1 MRVEDVLTPSTCVCR
16 TEEGR
21 LLDDVK
27 QDMVETI
34 IPKSECDSVMV
45 VLGEHRGQIGRIL
58 QRDKNKCKAM
68 VQLDRYEEKVFTL
81 DYDTIC
87 HYVGAAADH

>member
-27 QDMVETI
+27 QDMLETI
-34 IPKSECDSVMV
+34 IPKSEYDSIMV
-45 VLGEHRGQIGRIL
+45 VLGEHRGQVGRIL

-68 VQLDRYEEKVFTL
+68 VQLERYEEKVFSL
-81 DYDTIC
+81 EYDTIC
-87 HYVGAAADH
+87 HYVGADH